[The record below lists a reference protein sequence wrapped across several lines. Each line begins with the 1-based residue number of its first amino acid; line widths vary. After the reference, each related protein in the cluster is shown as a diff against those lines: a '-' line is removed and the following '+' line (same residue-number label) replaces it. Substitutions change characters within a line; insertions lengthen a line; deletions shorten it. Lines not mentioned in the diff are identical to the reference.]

1 MKVRDLMTEKVTTL
15 GPDDKMDQ
23 AFYHLNFERIR
34 HLPVVEKGR
43 VVGMISD
50 RDIKKF
56 LGSLTSSPPH
66 IKNEERSRTIKTR
79 KVRTMMK
86 RGIVTISPAAEAAE
100 AASIMIKRKIGAL
113 PVVQEGKLAGII
125 TTTDIL
131 RGFIKLSSGRP

>member
-1 MKVRDLMTEKVTTL
+1 MKVRDLMTEKVITL
-15 GPDDKMDQ
+15 SPDDKMDQ
-23 AFYHLNFERIR
+23 AFYFLNFERIR
-34 HLPVVEKGR
+34 HLPVVEKDR

-86 RGIVTISPAAEAAE
+86 RGIVTIAPTAEAAE
-100 AASIMIKRKIGAL
+100 AASILVNRKIGAL
-113 PVVQEGKLAGII
+113 PVVQGGKLVGII
-125 TTTDIL
+125 TTSDIL
-131 RGFIKLSSGRP
+131 RGFIKLASAAP

>member
-1 MKVRDLMTEKVTTL
+1 MKVSDLMTDKVITL
-15 GPDDKMDQ
+15 SPDDKMDQ
-23 AFYHLNFERIR
+23 AFYYLNFERIR
-34 HLPVVEKGR
+34 HLPVVEKNK

-56 LGSLTSSPPH
+56 LGSLTSNPPQ
-66 IKNEERSRTIKTR
+66 IKNEERSQTIKTR

-113 PVVQEGKLAGII
+113 PVVKDGALAGII
-125 TTTDIL
+125 TTSDIL
-131 RGFIKLSSGRP
+131 RGFIELSSRQR